1 MKRPVRLGLAIGL
14 LLLAACAG
22 PRPRPAPRPP
32 SATAAPQAARDPAET
47 SLPQDRRYA
56 QSRDGEPD
64 RRIDVSTLPEPV
76 PRDEPPSKYGNRSP
90 YTVLG
95 QTYRVLPSAR
105 GYVERGTASWYGN
118 KFHGYM
124 TSSFEP
130 YDMYQFTAAHK
141 TLPLPSWVK
150 VTNLANGKSVVV
162 RVNDRGPFHQDRLID
177 LSYAAAVRIGIWPA
191 GTGRVEVRAVGPRDT
206 APAPLPSPTQVRE
219 ARPGAPGAAGPG
231 PVLPA
236 GTGHLYV
243 QVGAYGEPANAQRA
257 AEALR
262 RAGLGE
268 VQVEDA
274 NVNGRRVQRVR
285 LGPLSSA
292 DEADRV
298 VDTVRRLGLGPPQ
311 VAAD

>member
-1 MKRPVRLGLAIGL
+1 MNRPARLGLAIGL
-14 LLLAACAG
+14 LLLTACAG
-22 PRPRPAPRPP
+22 QRPRPTPQPTSASAP
-32 SATAAPQAARDPAET
+32 PQAARNPAET

-64 RRIDVSTLPEPV
+64 RRIDVATLPEPV

-90 YTVLG
+90 YSVLG
-95 QTYRVLPSAR
+95 QTYTVLPSAR

-206 APAPLPSPTQVRE
+206 APAPAPTQARA
-219 ARPGAPGAAGPG
+219 ARPAAPGSAAPAPALPPG
-231 PVLPA
+231 TA
-236 GTGHLYV
+236 HLYV

-274 NVNGRRVQRVR
+274 NVNGRRLRRVR